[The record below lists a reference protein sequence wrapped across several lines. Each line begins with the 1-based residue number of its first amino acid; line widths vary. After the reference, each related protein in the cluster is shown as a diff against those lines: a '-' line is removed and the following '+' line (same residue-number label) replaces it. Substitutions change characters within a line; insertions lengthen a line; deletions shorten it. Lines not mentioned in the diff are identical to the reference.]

1 MTGRFPRVLHCMTAA
16 HIKSLI
22 TILLSIHLLE
32 SFYRSSTEERIHM
45 TSLSISFVF
54 ISWSA
59 WTPVSRF
66 PSHPEEQD
74 VTNSDA
80 TSLTAVHCNRVSPGK
95 QSNH

>member
-32 SFYRSSTEERIHM
+32 SFYRSSTEEWIHM
-45 TSLSISFVF
+45 TSQSITLVF
-54 ISWSA
+54 ISW
-59 WTPVSRF
+59 PVWMTVSHF
-66 PSHPEEQD
+66 PSHPDQQD
-74 VTNSDA
+74 VINSDA
-80 TSLTAVHCNRVSPGK
+80 TSLTAVHCNRASSGK